1 LGGGRLALSRSAD
14 KLYNEFIPEDQV
26 TARRILLKMVKPTEG
41 LEVTSSRIPRQ
52 SLYEEGEAK
61 DRIDRVLQK
70 LIEARLV
77 KLTEG
82 EQSADIQ
89 VEVAHEALV
98 RNWPRF
104 VEWVEDERVNL
115 RNRWRL
121 KSTAYQWLELGKDPS
136 VLWRGRLLQDAE
148 NYQDLNPLEQ
158 DFVQCSLEAQ
168 REQYLE
174 QYLHHLHQDQS
185 QSYLEVES
193 EQIKAAQKQL
203 ETEREQG
210 KALQKNYSARERC
223 YIIGV
228 IGLFVIFA
236 LFQKD
241 NSVTLSR
248 DNSVANVSVKPD
260 LELMVKPDGE
270 VIGIITS
277 NGTIVIP
284 DRKLEEIRT
293 NNGTIEVFQQL
304 DNGRIE
310 PSPDLRGPLIS
321 IEFSQDGKT
330 INGKDKD
337 GKSKTWNLDDKLI
350 PNP

>member
-1 LGGGRLALSRSAD
+1 
-14 KLYNEFIPEDQV
+14 
-26 TARRILLKMVKPTEG
+26 
-41 LEVTSSRIPRQ
+41 
-52 SLYEEGEAK
+52 
-61 DRIDRVLQK
+61 
-70 LIEARLV
+70 
-77 KLTEG
+77 
-82 EQSADIQ
+82 
-89 VEVAHEALV
+89 
-98 RNWPRF
+98 
-104 VEWVEDERVNL
+104 
-115 RNRWRL
+115 
-121 KSTAYQWLELGKDPS
+121 
-136 VLWRGRLLQDAE
+136 
-148 NYQDLNPLEQ
+148 
-158 DFVQCSLEAQ
+158 
-168 REQYLE
+168 
-174 QYLHHLHQDQS
+174 
-185 QSYLEVES
+185 
-193 EQIKAAQKQL
+193 
-203 ETEREQG
+203 
-210 KALQKNYSARERC
+210 
-223 YIIGV
+223 
-228 IGLFVIFA
+228 VIFA